1 MYVSVFNRWSLLKKL
16 NFVRLIKENLIKVR
30 NLVNCL
36 NFVFFFYILFVI
48 DGLGN
53 FIIFDNE

>member
-1 MYVSVFNRWSLLKKL
+1 MYVLVFNRWSLLKKL